1 MLLRDKLSSFKKRV
15 VRKCYP
21 FFIFPVFIFS
31 SFYPVVADVLSDD
44 INEVQIIAKSGA
56 VSLALQSIDEQQPV
70 FDETNLAAWLPWERE
85 RLTIY
90 TLGQRW
96 QATVQRVASYE
107 YELPDEN
114 GLPEEFYFWAKE
126 KQVDALLALKQGQQA
141 RQVLQSLIWSKK
153 DTVPQDI
160 SIKKQWLAKWQKRII
175 ESYLVSGDKEDALL
189 AAQRYYQDYD
199 SNQLEDRLL
208 RARILL
214 INQREDE
221 VIDLLKHDTRHPQG
235 GMLYLLAQLRS
246 KEKPAEQVLK
256 SAMRQMR
263 SKKANEKLKF
273 MLWAVVAEAAKK
285 NIDRPSMANAFEY
298 VLAGYKKT
306 ELPLGLF
313 DFSADTLWNAYIEYA
328 LYLGNRNQYLIGDD
342 KQWLR
347 AAIKAE
353 KKHRVKARS
362 LYALVIIRGQSEGA
376 RLQAAKGFLNLM
388 HKRKRGAQLIKKLF
402 LKSKHFKNISEIPS
416 PIRYDLINIALSR
429 SDIELA
435 SDLME
440 TIKIAPVG
448 IDDFQWQLQRA
459 RIFVLGGKPKEGV
472 DALVV
477 LLEKYK
483 ILRAN
488 QLDRFLQVL
497 FDLQTLKE
505 HESAYLLFEMIS
517 KKDNAE
523 KSQREI
529 YFWMAESLKSLKRYS
544 MAAKFYLR
552 SATYNKNKGFDPW
565 GQTARYQAAE
575 MLTKAI
581 LLQDAYAVYEGL
593 LTVTKDPARRA
604 VLKHELQK
612 LWLLRE
618 PDESNFIA
626 EE

>member
-1 MLLRDKLSSFKKRV
+1 MLLTDKLSSFKKRV

-21 FFIFPVFIFS
+21 FFIFPLFIFS
-31 SFYPVVADVLSDD
+31 SSYPVAADVLSDA
-44 INEVQIIAKSGA
+44 INEVHIIAKSGA
-56 VSLALQSIDEQQPV
+56 VSLALQSIDEQQSV
-70 FDETNLAAWLPWERE
+70 FVETNLADWLEWERV
-85 RLTIY
+85 RLKIY

-107 YELPDEN
+107 YELPDESD
-114 GLPEEFYFWAKE
+114 LPDEFYFWAKK
-126 KQVDALLALKQGQQA
+126 KQIDALLALKQGQQA

-153 DTVPQDI
+153 DTAPQDV
-160 SIKKQWLAKWQKRII
+160 SVKKKWLAKWQKRII
-175 ESYLVSGDKEDALL
+175 ESYLVSGDKKDALL

-208 RARILL
+208 RARILI

-221 VIDLLKHDTRHPQG
+221 AVELLKNDTQHPQG

-263 SKKANEKLKF
+263 SKKVNRQLKF
-273 MLWAVVAEAAKK
+273 TLWAVVAEAAKK
-285 NIDRPSMANAFEY
+285 NIDRPSTANAFEH

-313 DFSADTLWNAYIEYA
+313 DFTADSLWDAYIEYA

-353 KKHRVKARS
+353 KKHKVKARS

-402 LKSKHFKNISEIPS
+402 LKSKNFKAISEIPS

-459 RIFVLGGKPKEGV
+459 RIFVLGGKPKEGA

-483 ILRAN
+483 TLRAN

-497 FDLQTLKE
+497 FDLQTLKK
-505 HESAYLLFEMIS
+505 HEFAYLLFEMIS

-529 YFWMAESLKSLKRYS
+529 YFWMAESLKSLKKYS
-544 MAAKFYLR
+544 MAAKLYLR
-552 SATYNKNKGFDPW
+552 SATYNENKGFDPW

-575 MLTKAI
+575 MLTKAT

-618 PDESNFIA
+618 PDESGFIA